1 MSQPMLRDQFG
12 QSLTTTSPV
21 AVEAYDRAVTSFLE
35 WSASSVERF
44 QAATA
49 EDPQLAVAHAG
60 LAVGLFMDERFAEAR
75 AAAQTARVVSAAA
88 SERERAHVEA
98 LALFVEVRIPAAEA
112 RMREHV
118 RRYPRDLMIAQRLY
132 FVWFF
137 QGLFHEMRDLTGA
150 LMPLFD
156 TESTVPGLHAF
167 VLEELGD
174 CDTALRLAEA
184 AVRRNPEDTWAVHA
198 LAHALYEMASFDSGA
213 ERMPGAIDG
222 CTRIGW
228 YRNHLLWHVVLMHLG
243 RGDYDRASALTHT
256 VFEHEPSPLQL
267 DMRNSVSLLW
277 RFALCGMDVAAR
289 WAPFAEMARL
299 NMDRP
304 EDLPFHH
311 PHLAMALAGGGDWV
325 TAERHLQTVRAKIPP
340 AGTGVI
346 AEVVVPLI
354 QGLHAF
360 AAGDWA
366 GTIRRIEPLRPR
378 IVQLGG
384 SRAQRDVFHDTLLEA
399 CFRAGDGERA
409 HRLLAERVARRPDH
423 YWLNRR
429 LAPV

>member
-1 MSQPMLRDQFG
+1 MLHDRFG
-12 QSLTTTSPV
+12 QPLTTASP
-21 AVEAYDRAVTSFLE
+21 AAAEAYDRAVTGFLE
-35 WSASSVERF
+35 WSASSVALFRK
-44 QAATA
+44 ATA
-49 EDPQLAVAHAG
+49 EDPRLAVAHAG
-60 LAVGLFMDERFAEAR
+60 LAVSLFMDERFGEAR
-75 AAAQTARVVSAAA
+75 AAAQAARAAAAAA

-98 LALFVEVRIPAAEA
+98 LALFVEVRIREAEA

-118 RRYPRDLMIAQRLY
+118 ARHPRDLMIGQRLY

-137 QGLFHEMRDLTGA
+137 QGRFHEMRGLTTA
-150 LMPLFD
+150 MLPLFD
-156 TESTVPGLHAF
+156 ADSTVPGLHAF
-167 VLEELGD
+167 ALEELGD
-174 CDTALRLAEA
+174 CDEALRLAEA
-184 AVRRNPEDTWAVHA
+184 AVRRNAEDTWAVHT
-198 LAHALYEMASFDSGA
+198 LAHALYEMASFDAGV

-267 DMRNSVSLLW
+267 DMRNSLSLLW
-277 RFALCGMDVAAR
+277 RFALCGMDVSAR

-311 PHLAMALAGGGDWV
+311 PHLAMALAGAGDWPA
-325 TAERHLQTVRAKIPP
+325 AERHLEIVRAKIPP

-360 AAGDWA
+360 AAGDWQK
-366 GTIRRIEPLRPR
+366 TIRRIEPLRPR
-378 IVQLGG
+378 MIELGG

-409 HRLLAERVARRPDH
+409 HRLLAERVVRRPDH

-429 LAPV
+429 LAPA